1 MGKAALIV
9 VDVQRDFCEGGALA
23 ATDTLS
29 LLQPLREC
37 IEAARRANAVIVYT
51 KDWHPADHSSFQTS
65 GGPWP
70 VHCAA
75 ETPGAELMPP
85 LQPAPDDIVVHKGVE
100 RHGAG
105 YSGFELTG
113 LEKHLRS
120 LQVTRVAVCGIA
132 TEYCVHAT
140 ALDGLQSGFETVVL
154 RDLIR
159 AVQPAETSRVLQE
172 LKQAGARTLTSA
184 EWLESLTPPKLRTDH

>member
-1 MGKAALIV
+1 MAKAALIV

-29 LLQPLREC
+29 LLQPLQEC
-37 IEAARRANAVIVYT
+37 IAAARRVGAVIVYT

-75 ETPGAELMPP
+75 DTPGAELMPP
-85 LQPAPDDIVVHKGVE
+85 LQPAPDEIVVHKGVK

-113 LEKHLRS
+113 LEKR
-120 LQVTRVAVCGIA
+120 LQELHVSRVAVCGIA
-132 TEYCVHAT
+132 TEYCVRAT

-154 RDLIR
+154 RDLTR
-159 AVQPAETSRVLQE
+159 AVQPAETNRVLQE
-172 LKQAGARTLTSA
+172 LEKAGARVLTAA
-184 EWLESLTPPKLRTDH
+184 EWLKTLT